1 MNFGV
6 SIQID
11 FLKMLAHTKINKII
25 LIELKIIISFIQD
38 IITNYQV

>member
-11 FLKMLAHTKINKII
+11 FLKMLAHTKKKI
-25 LIELKIIISFIQD
+25 LIELKIIISSIHD